1 MKNMF
6 SSANLLGHAS
16 ARMIVEEDDH
26 EKASVTFAHV

>member
-6 SSANLLGHAS
+6 SSTNLLGHAS
-16 ARMIVEEDDH
+16 VRMIVKEDDH